1 MKIKIKGRY
10 SKGTEFSS
18 GIDLYS
24 DEDCNILSLSTKVI
38 STGVAVEL
46 PHPIDAQIRP
56 RSSMSKKGI
65 LTHFGTIDND
75 YRGVLGVC
83 LTNLS
88 PMMIR
93 IQKGDRI
100 AQLVFSR
107 LVEHI
112 ELEPVTDISTE
123 TIRGAGGW
131 GSTGQ

>member
-1 MKIKIKGRY
+1 MKIKIKGQYYR
-10 SKGTEFSS
+10 GTESSS
-18 GIDLYS
+18 GIDLYA
-24 DEDCNILSLSTKVI
+24 DEDCNISSFSTKVI

-46 PHPIDAQIRP
+46 PYPVDAQIRP
-56 RSSMSKKGI
+56 RSSISKKGI

-88 PMMIR
+88 PTTVR

-107 LVEHI
+107 REEFLN
-112 ELEPVTDISTE
+112 LESVDAISTE
-123 TIRGAGGW
+123 TDRGESGW
-131 GSTGQ
+131 GSTGV

>member
-1 MKIKIKGRY
+1 MKIKIKGQYYR
-10 SKGTEFSS
+10 GTESSS
-18 GIDLYS
+18 GIDLYA
-24 DEDCNILSLSTKVI
+24 DEDCNILSFSTKVI

-46 PHPIDAQIRP
+46 PYPVDAQIRP

-75 YRGVLGVC
+75 YRGDLGVC

-107 LVEHI
+107 REEFLN
-112 ELEPVTDISTE
+112 LESVDAISTE
-123 TIRGAGGW
+123 TDRGERGW
-131 GSTGQ
+131 GSTGV